1 MKKLFFAAAAAMA
14 IVSVSNIFA
23 SEHISSSLAGVSDT
37 DTVAS
42 IAIADTTDT
51 TAAPATAEP
60 ASFADTTDTETPAQ
74 QQSSLNDEPDTTAQ
88 ATPDSV
94 PAQH

>member
-1 MKKLFFAAAAAMA
+1 MKKLFFAAVAAMA
-14 IVSVSNIFA
+14 IVSVSSAFA
-23 SEHISSSLAGVSDT
+23 FNHSANFAGVSDT

-60 ASFADTTDTETPAQ
+60 ASFADTTDTEAPAQ

-94 PAQH
+94 PAQN